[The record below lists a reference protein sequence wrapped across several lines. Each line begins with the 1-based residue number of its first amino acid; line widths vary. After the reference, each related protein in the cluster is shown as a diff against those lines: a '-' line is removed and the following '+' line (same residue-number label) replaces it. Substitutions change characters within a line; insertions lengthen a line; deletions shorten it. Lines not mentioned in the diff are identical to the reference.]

1 MCYTATVHNKIKG
14 DKMTEKVTK
23 LVGAQVEMDLYKF
36 LRNLAKSQDRSIAS
50 IIRMA
55 ILKFVRDHGF

>member
-1 MCYTATVHNKIKG
+1 
-14 DKMTEKVTK
+14 MTEKVTK